1 MLPPPAPHPLHMGTA
16 AEVIFV
22 LLPARPP
29 PLALGL
35 RRLPAVRLP
44 AVALPAPVARIT
56 DMHFS
61 AIQTLES
68 MLLGHGRFRSNQWFS
83 PPASPLEKNP
93 PTRRGSKSRQQN
105 PGRRVLFGKSWK
117 KIQHNQNP
125 IFKPAISSGFQIAGH
140 ICRSATLSAVP
151 RSSTRHRKPD
161 KSGVPTGHTPRRC
174 PNKNGSCGK
183 FVFHHGTREKVLFG
197 IARSALGLRQSSA
210 ALEEKPIIL
219 KTEMNHG
226 VHGV

>member
-1 MLPPPAPHPLHMGTA
+1 MLPPPPPHPLHMGAA

-29 PLALGL
+29 PLAVGL
-35 RRLPAVRLP
+35 RRLPALRLP

-61 AIQTLES
+61 AMQTLES

-93 PTRRGSKSRQQN
+93 PARRGSKSRQQN

-117 KIQHNQNP
+117 KIQNDQNP

-140 ICRSATLSAVP
+140 KFPGSTPARPP
-151 RSSTRHRKPD
+151 R
-161 KSGVPTGHTPRRC
+161 
-174 PNKNGSCGK
+174 GK
-183 FVFHHGTREKVLFG
+183 KFLLHCLQNME
-197 IARSALGLRQSSA
+197 
-210 ALEEKPIIL
+210 
-219 KTEMNHG
+219 
-226 VHGV
+226 